1 MPTEELYLQ
10 DIVNSIDSVGRF
22 LNGVEESKFLTDEIL
37 QNAVLMK
44 LVVIGEA
51 AARLSNEIRE
61 RYPEIEWKSIIGFR
75 NISVHA
81 YFSVKWNIVWETA
94 TNDLKILRETVI
106 KILENEFPD
115 FELRNDTK

>member
-10 DIVNSIDSVGRF
+10 DIVNSIDSVKRF
-22 LNGVEESKFLTDEIL
+22 LNGIEETRFLADEIL

-61 RYPEIEWKSIIGFR
+61 RYPEVEWKSIIGFR

-81 YFSVKWNIVWETA
+81 YFSVKWSIVWETA
-94 TNDLKILRETVI
+94 TSDLKILREAII
-106 KILENEFPD
+106 KILEIEFPD
-115 FELRNDTK
+115 FELRSDTK

>member
-1 MPTEELYLQ
+1 MPTEELFLQ
-10 DIVNSIDSVGRF
+10 DIVKSIDDVRRF
-22 LNGVEESKFLTDEIL
+22 LDGVEESKFLPDEIL

-81 YFSVKWNIVWETA
+81 YFSVKWNIVWVTA
-94 TNDLKILRETVI
+94 TNDLEILRETVI
-106 KILENEFPD
+106 KILQNEFPD
-115 FELRNDTK
+115 FELRSDTK

>member
-10 DIVNSIDSVGRF
+10 DIVNSIDSVKRF
-22 LNGVEESKFLTDEIL
+22 LNGIEETRFLADEIL

-61 RYPEIEWKSIIGFR
+61 RYPEVEWKSIIGFR

-81 YFSVKWNIVWETA
+81 CFSVKWSIVWETA
-94 TNDLKILRETVI
+94 TSDLKILREAII
-106 KILENEFPD
+106 KILEIEFPD
-115 FELRNDTK
+115 FELRSDTK

>member
-10 DIVNSIDSVGRF
+10 DIVNSIDSVKRF
-22 LNGVEESKFLTDEIL
+22 LNGIEETRFLADEIL

-61 RYPEIEWKSIIGFR
+61 RYPEVEWKSIIGFR
-75 NISVHA
+75 NVSVHA
-81 YFSVKWNIVWETA
+81 YFSVIWSIVWETA
-94 TNDLKILRETVI
+94 TSDLKILREAII
-106 KILENEFPD
+106 KILEIEFPD
-115 FELRNDTK
+115 FELRSDTK

>member
-10 DIVNSIDSVGRF
+10 DIVKSIDSVGRF
-22 LNGVEESKFLTDEIL
+22 LNGVEEAKFLTDEIL

-44 LVVIGEA
+44 LVIIGEA

-61 RYPEIEWKSIIGFR
+61 RYSKVEWKSIIGFR

-81 YFSVKWNIVWETA
+81 YFSVKWSIVWETA
-94 TNDLKILRETVI
+94 TNDLEILREAVV
-106 KILENEFPD
+106 KILETEFPD
-115 FELRNDTK
+115 FELRDDTQ

>member
-10 DIVNSIDSVGRF
+10 DIVNSIDAVKRF
-22 LNGVEESKFLTDEIL
+22 LNGVEKSKFLADEIL

-51 AARLSNEIRE
+51 SARLSNEIRN
-61 RYPEIEWKSIIGFR
+61 RYLEVEWKAIIGFR

-81 YFSVKWNIVWETA
+81 YFSVN
-94 TNDLKILRETVI
+94 
-106 KILENEFPD
+106 F
-115 FELRNDTK
+115 

>member
-1 MPTEELYLQ
+1 MPTEELFLQ
-10 DIVNSIDSVGRF
+10 DIVQSIDAVERF
-22 LNGVEESKFLTDEIL
+22 LAGVNEARFLTDEIL

-51 AARLSNEIRE
+51 AARLSNQLRE

-81 YFSVKWNIVWETA
+81 YFSVKWDIVWETA

-106 KILENEFPD
+106 KILQNDFPD
-115 FELRNDTK
+115 FELRSEKK